1 MNIPNLL
8 TLLNLICG
16 FLAIISM
23 LHENIWL
30 VILFMV
36 LSVFFDLIDG
46 AVARKLNQTTK
57 IWAQLDSLSDLVSFW
72 LTPAIV
78 GVVWFWNNEM
88 NYLLLIGA
96 IIFISAGAWRL
107 AKFNVSQEKKWQVA
121 EYDWFPIT
129 INWLI
134 FSILLFIN
142 IYFSVSWI
150 LILIIFL
157 FMSFLMISKIKIKKI
172 SF

>member
-1 MNIPNLL
+1 
-8 TLLNLICG
+8 
-16 FLAIISM
+16 LA
-23 LHENIWL
+23 
-30 VILFMV
+30 ILFMI

-57 IWAQLDSLSDLVSFW
+57 MWAQLDSLSDLVSFW
-72 LTPAIV
+72 VTPAII
-78 GVVWFWNNEM
+78 GIVWFWHNEI
-88 NYLLLIGA
+88 NYFLIIGA
-96 IIFISAGAWRL
+96 IIFVASGAWRL
-107 AKFNVSQEKKWQVA
+107 ARFNVSQGKEEQIS

-134 FSILLFIN
+134 FSILLFFN
-142 IYFSVSWI
+142 IYFNISWI

-157 FMSFLMISKIKIKKI
+157 FMSFLMVSKIKIKKI